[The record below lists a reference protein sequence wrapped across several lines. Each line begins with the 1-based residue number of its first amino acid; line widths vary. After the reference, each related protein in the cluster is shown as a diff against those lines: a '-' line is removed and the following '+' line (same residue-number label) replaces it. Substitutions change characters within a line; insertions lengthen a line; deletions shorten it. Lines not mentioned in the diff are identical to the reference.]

1 MRFLTWL
8 FDNKEDG
15 FATGIFIILKTLH
28 AIILI
33 FVSAIHRICVM
44 ELCVK
49 NVDVTLQVR
58 QYDPFNGLF
67 HLVHLW
73 NYY

>member
-1 MRFLTWL
+1 MDILKKLTPAKHLMFLTWL

-28 AIILI
+28 AIVLI

-44 ELCVK
+44 ELCVEK
-49 NVDVTLQVR
+49 CWRYITS
-58 QYDPFNGLF
+58 
-67 HLVHLW
+67 
-73 NYY
+73 

>member
-1 MRFLTWL
+1 MFLTWL

-28 AIILI
+28 AIVLI

-44 ELCVK
+44 ELCVEK
-49 NVDVTLQVR
+49 CWRYITS
-58 QYDPFNGLF
+58 
-67 HLVHLW
+67 
-73 NYY
+73 